1 MFDTVDSTMSRI
13 RTPLRW
19 NVAIVLAL
27 FGLWVGWG
35 AAHQHVEDPTC
46 QLCKLLHH
54 SAAELGRP
62 PDAAEP
68 DRASERLATLPSKAP
83 AHLAIPHPN
92 VRAPPLS

>member
-1 MFDTVDSTMSRI
+1 MSWI

-27 FGLWVGWG
+27 FSLWVGWG

-54 SAAELGRP
+54 SAAELGGP
-62 PDAAEP
+62 PDASPP
-68 DRASERLATLPSKAP
+68 DRANERLATLPSEAP
-83 AHLAIPHPN
+83 DPLAVPRPN